1 MIVRDVARTETGQ
14 LAPLIFKRVQ
24 LPPDL
29 VLPIVFGCRCKLIPC
44 ICESPSPKSVPPR
57 LIIQSPPPAANVDLD
72 LNLDHFVDVN
82 HSGVVYASS
91 LSTDSRKISQ
101 FAIKFA
107 GCNRNKNLLR
117 EAWFYD
123 ELQSLQG
130 ASVPRCYGY
139 FHAILPAKWTIV
151 PWQDHGNEIN
161 DAELTD
167 ESFKLLGEFNM
178 SYRPVLA
185 RFERGQ
191 CLGLMLLECLGEP
204 FLKERSGAPIPDGII
219 QSIYKAY
226 ADLGFL
232 GIEHGSVRPPNILRV
247 IPNANQPSLTSPFSD
262 LTHDFRLVDFE
273 SARKTNGT
281 IMATGLTHASLLET
295 MLDELQT

>member
-1 MIVRDVARTETGQ
+1 MALHVVSCIRKYRLHESPDHNQTRSNISTVIVRDVARTETGQ

-151 PWQDHGNEIN
+151 PWQDHVNEIN

-204 FLKERSGAPIPDGII
+204 FLKERSGAPIPDGIMYVQA
-219 QSIYKAY
+219 QSGI
-226 ADLGFL
+226 FL
-232 GIEHGSVRPPNILRV
+232 YLKTVSCH
-247 IPNANQPSLTSPFSD
+247 
-262 LTHDFRLVDFE
+262 LVKV
-273 SARKTNGT
+273 STRRTRT
-281 IMATGLTHASLLET
+281 WASL
-295 MLDELQT
+295 ELNMAAFALQIFFV